1 MVKVSVEV
9 RRESACFKVAVW
21 AESIEHALNL
31 TNERYLGC
39 EAKVLFP
46 IDPEA
51 FFVENPYPHSGMIMS
66 EVPEEMVG

>member
-1 MVKVSVEV
+1 VEV
-9 RRESACFKVAVW
+9 RGELACFNVAVW

-31 TNERYLGC
+31 TNARYLGC

-51 FFVENPYPHSGMIMS
+51 FFVENPYPPSGIIMLEMPG
-66 EVPEEMVG
+66 EVAG